1 LRAPFCCNYRTQDRG
16 CGAHPVFPAPS
27 DFEGKVLLQNFG
39 QIMPRECEVAFRE
52 EWPATNLEYGQ
63 VQQKR
68 RTFRPAADDGST
80 FT

>member
-1 LRAPFCCNYRTQDRG
+1 
-16 CGAHPVFPAPS
+16 
-27 DFEGKVLLQNFG
+27 LQNFG
-39 QIMPRECEVAFRE
+39 QIMPRECEVVFRE